1 MDEKERKELIET
13 IKTRVEVWD
22 DQEWNFPG
30 SGATMVELTN
40 GNKFYIDKLRIEQH
54 DVHEDVMVSLYDD
67 LIGETECYLQH
78 LTDESL
84 EKIALELPLTYTIF
98 VEFFT
103 DYKHSYN
110 LLTQPVRAN
119 YGKEDFADWLS
130 KNFPLLDW
138 EPYDNDYICYTEFT
152 DGTGPYLYATLHAGE

>member
-22 DQEWNFPG
+22 NQEWNFPG

-84 EKIALELPLTYTIF
+84 EKIAEELPLTHTIF
-98 VEFFT
+98 VTFHPDFK
-103 DYKHSYN
+103 DSFVI
-110 LLTQPVRAN
+110 LSQPVRAN
-119 YGKEDFADWLS
+119 FDDDDFDNWLS

-138 EPYDNDYICYTEFT
+138 EPCDNYYICYTEFT
-152 DGTGPYLYATLHAGE
+152 DGTGPFLDATLHAGE

>member
-22 DQEWNFPG
+22 NQEWNFPG

-67 LIGETECYLQH
+67 LIGSVECYLQH

-84 EKIALELPLTYTIF
+84 EKIAEELPLTHTIF
-98 VEFFT
+98 VTFHPT
-103 DYKHSYN
+103 YKESFVI
-110 LLTQPVRAN
+110 LAQPVRAN
-119 YGKEDFADWLS
+119 FDDDDFEKWLS

-138 EPYDNDYICYTEFT
+138 EPYDNDYICYTEST
-152 DGTGPYLYATLHAGE
+152 DKTDLYLYATLQASE